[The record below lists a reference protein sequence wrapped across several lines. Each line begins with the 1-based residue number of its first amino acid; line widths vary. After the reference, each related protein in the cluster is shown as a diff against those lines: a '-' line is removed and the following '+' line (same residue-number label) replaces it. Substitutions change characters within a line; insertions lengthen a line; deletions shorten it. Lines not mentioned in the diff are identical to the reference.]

1 MTKFKHSKLIFI
13 NYVLPMKTFSIFFL
27 MIYWSIIILAPVL
40 SKDLKNEIIEPIIVP
55 ETKPNK

>member
-1 MTKFKHSKLIFI
+1 
-13 NYVLPMKTFSIFFL
+13 MKTFSIFFL